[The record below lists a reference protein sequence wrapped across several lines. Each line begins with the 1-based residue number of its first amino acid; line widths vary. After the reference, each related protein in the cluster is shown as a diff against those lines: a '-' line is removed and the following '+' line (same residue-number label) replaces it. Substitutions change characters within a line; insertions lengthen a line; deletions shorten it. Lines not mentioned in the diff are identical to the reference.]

1 MLTRRG
7 IGMLVAGVVLAVSGA
22 LLGWPELSIVGV
34 SLALVVG
41 LALLFLLVRPR
52 VDVVREIEPDRVTA
66 GGLAYGRVK
75 VFNAGRRE
83 SYGFVARE
91 RFGDGVVEVPIPRL
105 KPGRRKST
113 LYRLPAERR
122 GVVPVG
128 PMLIGRADPLGL
140 VRSEREHGDVI
151 TLWVHPRHHA
161 LTPLPSMLTRSL
173 EGPTSDTAPNG
184 SITFHAI
191 REYVV
196 GDDLRQIHWRSSAKT
211 GTLMVRQHVDTSLPD
226 VTLVVDTR
234 AAAHTDDTFETAME
248 VVASLTLAST
258 TRSFPIQLHTTG
270 GLELSSRGPGNA
282 SQEFLD
288 QLAALDPE
296 PLDTRD
302 GAGAPGSRTARGTR
316 DTMHRGPGGDEP
328 AGFAGNVTSLTGL
341 LNLLARARGGSGLV
355 VVAAAPSAEETAAV
369 AAMTRRYG
377 IVTLVDC
384 RPDPTRPLP
393 SVHGVSTIS
402 APTGA
407 AFAAE
412 WNRRHR

>member
-7 IGMLVAGVVLAVSGA
+7 FGVLVAGIVLAVSGA
-22 LLGWPELSIVGV
+22 LLGWPELSIIGV
-34 SLALVVG
+34 ALALVVG

-113 LYRLPAERR
+113 LYRLPAARR

-234 AAAHTDDTFETAME
+234 AAAHTEDTFETAME

-296 PLDTRD
+296 APDSDTGGARAKKD
-302 GAGAPGSRTARGTR
+302 GTGADDTPPSGTR
-316 DTMHRGPGGDEP
+316 GQ
-328 AGFAGNVTSLTGL
+328 ATSLTGL

-355 VVAAAPSAEETAAV
+355 VVAAAPTGEETAAV

-393 SVHGVSTIS
+393 SVHGVTTIS

-407 AFAAE
+407 AFAAD

>member
-7 IGMLVAGVVLAVSGA
+7 LGVLVAGIVLAICGA
-22 LLGWPELSIVGV
+22 LLGWPELSIIGV
-34 SLALVVG
+34 AMALAVG

-113 LYRLPAERR
+113 LYRLPAARR

-140 VRSEREHGDVI
+140 VRSEREHGEVI

-234 AAAHTDDTFETAME
+234 DTAHTEESFETAME

-288 QLAALDPE
+288 QLAALTPE
-296 PLDTRD
+296 PATPERGNAPRRGD
-302 GAGAPGSRTARGTR
+302 GDAPEAIAGHS
-316 DTMHRGPGGDEP
+316 
-328 AGFAGNVTSLTGL
+328 TSLTGL

-355 VVAAAPSAEETAAV
+355 VVAAAPTAEETAAV

-384 RPDPTRPLP
+384 RPDPTHPIP
-393 SVHGVSTIS
+393 AVHGVTTIG